1 VGHFLYPRHF
11 PLLICL
17 SVLLAVMPRPHA
29 ASDLNAYFALYGALH
44 ASALALT
51 LRARQP
57 IWQKCLFVAIAAGLS
72 VVTLRIGIV
81 GKHLSETL
89 PGNAG
94 LYTALGFSAVTG
106 ALIYGILIR
115 RFWVSAMTPG
125 SLAVIC
131 LSCLLATFAAPFT
144 GSHFH
149 VLGPW
154 WLVVVW
160 WHAFSGALWYC
171 DQRHE
176 RATQGMTRGVDDG
189 NRAPRPT
196 SPQGPEP

>member
-1 VGHFLYPRHF
+1 MGHFLYPRHF
-11 PLLICL
+11 LLLICV
-17 SVLLAVMPRPHA
+17 SVLSAVMPRPHTP
-29 ASDLNAYFALYGALH
+29 SDLNSTFALYGALH

-57 IWQKCLFVAIAAGLS
+57 IWRKCLFVAVAAGLS
-72 VVTLRIGIV
+72 VITLRIGMI
-81 GKHLSETL
+81 GRYLSEAL

-94 LYTALGFSAVTG
+94 LYAALGLSAVTG

-115 RFWVSAMTPG
+115 LFWISAMTLG
-125 SLAVIC
+125 SFALIS
-131 LSCLLATFAAPFT
+131 LSCLLATFVALLT
-144 GSHFH
+144 GSQFH

-154 WLVVVW
+154 WLAVLW

-176 RATQGMTRGVDDG
+176 RATQAPTPGVDDG

-196 SPQGPEP
+196 SP

>member
-1 VGHFLYPRHF
+1 MAL
-11 PLLICL
+11 
-17 SVLLAVMPRPHA
+17 MPRPHA
-29 ASDLNAYFALYGALH
+29 SSDLNASFALYGALH
-44 ASALALT
+44 ASALVLT

-57 IWQKCLFVAIAAGLS
+57 IWHKCLFVAIAAGLS
-72 VVTLRIGIV
+72 VISLRV
-81 GKHLSETL
+81 GLVGRHLSETL

-106 ALIYGILIR
+106 ALTYGILVR
-115 RFWVSAMTPG
+115 LFWISAMTPG
-125 SLAVIC
+125 SLAAISF
-131 LSCLLATFAAPFT
+131 SCLLATFLALFT

-154 WLVVVW
+154 WLAVLW
-160 WHAFSGALWYC
+160 WHAFSGALCYC
-171 DQRHE
+171 DQRDK

-196 SPQGPEP
+196 SP

>member
-11 PLLICL
+11 LLLICL

-29 ASDLNAYFALYGALH
+29 LSDLNASFALYGALH

-51 LRARQP
+51 LRARQR
-57 IWQKCLFVAIAAGLS
+57 IWQKCLFVAIAASLS
-72 VVTLRIGIV
+72 VITLRVGIV
-81 GKHLSETL
+81 GRHLSETL

-106 ALIYGILIR
+106 ALIYGILVCL
-115 RFWVSAMTPG
+115 FWISAMTLG
-125 SLAVIC
+125 SLAVIS
-131 LSCLLATFAAPFT
+131 LSCLLAAFVALFT

-154 WLVVVW
+154 WLAVLW

-171 DQRHE
+171 DQRHK
-176 RATQGMTRGVDDG
+176 RAT
-189 NRAPRPT
+189 
-196 SPQGPEP
+196 